1 MVPPTHGK
9 PRSASIRYMGKPANR
24 SQGGIVRA
32 VWIRVAGYLHSEE
45 RGASLVEYA
54 LLIAL
59 IALAAFV
66 AVVFFGSELSTEYS
80 DISNT
85 MP

>member
-1 MVPPTHGK
+1 MWV
-9 PRSASIRYMGKPANR
+9 
-24 SQGGIVRA
+24 
-32 VWIRVAGYLHSEE
+32 RVASYLRSEE
-45 RGASLVEYA
+45 QGASLIEYA

-66 AVVFFGSELSTEYS
+66 AVVFFGSELSAEYS

>member
-1 MVPPTHGK
+1 M
-9 PRSASIRYMGKPANR
+9 
-24 SQGGIVRA
+24 RA
-32 VWIRVAGYLHSEE
+32 IWARVASHFPSDE
-45 RGASLVEYA
+45 RGASLVEYS

-66 AVVFFGSELSTEYS
+66 AVAFFGSELSTEYS

-85 MP
+85 IP

>member
-1 MVPPTHGK
+1 M
-9 PRSASIRYMGKPANR
+9 
-24 SQGGIVRA
+24 RA
-32 VWIRVAGYLHSEE
+32 VWIRVASYLHSEE
-45 RGASLVEYA
+45 RGASLVEYS

-66 AVVFFGSELSTEYS
+66 AVAFFGSELSTEYS

>member
-1 MVPPTHGK
+1 M
-9 PRSASIRYMGKPANR
+9 
-24 SQGGIVRA
+24 RA
-32 VWIRVAGYLHSEE
+32 VWIRVASYLHSEE
-45 RGASLVEYA
+45 RGASLIEYS

-66 AVVFFGSELSTEYS
+66 AVAFFGSELSTEYS

>member
-1 MVPPTHGK
+1 M
-9 PRSASIRYMGKPANR
+9 
-24 SQGGIVRA
+24 RA
-32 VWIRVAGYLHSEE
+32 IWARVASYLLDDE
-45 RGASLVEYA
+45 RGAGLVEYA

-85 MP
+85 IP

>member
-1 MVPPTHGK
+1 V
-9 PRSASIRYMGKPANR
+9 AS
-24 SQGGIVRA
+24 
-32 VWIRVAGYLHSEE
+32 YLLDDE
-45 RGASLVEYA
+45 RGAGLVEYA

-85 MP
+85 IP

>member
-1 MVPPTHGK
+1 M
-9 PRSASIRYMGKPANR
+9 
-24 SQGGIVRA
+24 RA
-32 VWIRVAGYLHSEE
+32 IWARVASHFLSDE
-45 RGASLVEYA
+45 RGASLVEYS

-66 AVVFFGSELSTEYS
+66 AVAFFGSELSTEYS

-85 MP
+85 IP